1 MKFLFFNSLI
11 FLLSFNIQNK
21 EEKLI
26 VNFLNSCQDKNIK
39 MTSIKEQYI
48 CQTENNKELKTD
60 LDKFINDQI
69 LELRKELQTKDISNL
84 KIVNAANDAEVK
96 KEFLTEDASN
106 IFVLK
111 EGQKNS
117 HYFLIENG
125 KIASF
130 SVMNKGRIKIF
141 LLLCR

>member
-1 MKFLFFNSLI
+1 
-11 FLLSFNIQNK
+11 
-21 EEKLI
+21 
-26 VNFLNSCQDKNIK
+26 